1 MTIIPKRKILKII
14 PINIGPCLKHNSE
27 QRIQFEDRGHLRNLC
42 YRLHVL
48 WWNLYWIKCKF
59 RCIWRRRRQGESS
72 LDAKEGK
79 RHLVPRQDFIWN
91 WGLNSA
97 AVVRTQKGLLL
108 RESFWAYQVHED
120 KKSHGVS
127 GYWLPGKTVYDR
139 CESIH
144 QQNGR
149 WSKSTWTLDITWE
162 SCGFLQVSW
171 ALSIYVL
178 IFRTS
183 SRGIFFNNN
192 SQNDK

>member
-108 RESFWAYQVHED
+108 RKSFWAYQVHED
-120 KKSHGVS
+120 KKVFPATD
-127 GYWLPGKTVYDR
+127 YQENPFIDR

-149 WSKSTWTLDITWE
+149 WSKSTWTLDIAWE

-171 ALSIYVL
+171 VL
-178 IFRTS
+178 DICS
-183 SRGIFFNNN
+183 NL
-192 SQNDK
+192 QNFLEGHFLQK